1 MSILRER
8 GVAPRRDLA
17 AMAAPRR
24 AVASPGRSA
33 LCGLTVFSAFAAI
46 AFYSAASALTQE
58 LEARVGVVPCLVQNL
73 TGHDVKYTLA
83 NSAGDAQPDVHWDYV
98 SRGNRRALQ
107 QPARCA
113 IAAPADGADLSIAW
127 SRYAPDRAAGSTR
140 TYRVSFPGMDRPQDP
155 RGLVVRLYPKGRAAG
170 RYLDGITDVDVTA
183 GLASDSTPAGWTT
196 GHPLGT
202 P

>member
-1 MSILRER
+1 MSLLRER
-8 GVAPRRDLA
+8 GLAPHSNRTGMAAPHR
-17 AMAAPRR
+17 AMAAPGRR
-24 AVASPGRSA
+24 A

-46 AFYSAASALTQE
+46 AFYSAASALTRE
-58 LEARVGVVPCLVQNL
+58 LEATAGMVPCLVQNL

-83 NSAGDAQPDVHWDYV
+83 NAAGDAQPDVHWDYV

-107 QPARCA
+107 QPSRCA
-113 IAAPADGADLSIAW
+113 IVAPADGADLSIAW

-140 TYRVSFPGMDRPQDP
+140 TYRVSFPGLDRPQDP

-183 GLASDSTPAGWTT
+183 GLASNSAPAGWTT
-196 GHPLGT
+196 GHPPGT